1 MLLPL
6 LFLVVLAPAPL
17 LAIVVLASRLR
28 GAVRREGAGVLATGV
43 IAAVR
48 RGTAWPVWPALI
60 AVVMATAALTALF
73 EQAYLATVALGPRLG
88 FDVALLGIT
97 LGLVAMVGCALLSAA
112 GAAAVARARGFGAG
126 TVAGVLGLAAVA
138 VGAALA
144 HLPLRAAYLAD
155 PGGFPLVPNLADGD
169 LLIPVEAFLYLLAL
183 ALPWPVLGAALRPRS
198 PGKRVRD
205 GWQLLLDLATADLP
219 ASRTAWGAALRAE
232 LAAIDEPAERRRFAL
247 GGTWTAVWSGPPR
260 YAWVGAAAVAA
271 LVAVGSFAA
280 SRWSL
285 AHDRGGVLSFWAV
298 VPSLLLLALTLG
310 TSWRVRS
317 FGAGLRAG
325 ALAGFAALVAV
336 LAVGIPE
343 AIVWAERRAGYLSTG
358 DAVPPSWEAAVLDV
372 VRPEFLIAMI
382 GFWTIGAVGGAALG
396 TALWRERHG
405 EHVLQKVQ

>member
-6 LFLVVLAPAPL
+6 LFLVVIAPAPL
-17 LAIVVLASRLR
+17 LAIVVLASRVR
-28 GAVRREGAGVLATGV
+28 GAVRRDGAGALATRAV
-43 IAAVR
+43 AAIR
-48 RGTAWPVWPALI
+48 RGTARPVWPGLT
-60 AVVMATAALTALF
+60 AVVVATAALTALF
-73 EQAYLATVALGPRLG
+73 EQAYLATVTQGPRLG

-97 LGLVAMVGCALLSAA
+97 LGLVAMIVCALLSAA
-112 GAAAVARARGFGAG
+112 GAAAVARARGFAAG
-126 TVAGVLGLAAVA
+126 TVAGVLALVAVA
-138 VGAALA
+138 AGAALA

-169 LLIPVEAFLYLLAL
+169 LLIPVEAFLFLLTL
-183 ALPWPVLGAALRPRS
+183 ALPWPVLGAALRTGSPRR
-198 PGKRVRD
+198 RVRD

-219 ASRTAWGAALRAE
+219 AGRTAWGAALRAE
-232 LAAIDEPAERRRFAL
+232 LAVIDAPAERRRFAL
-247 GGTWTAVWSGPPR
+247 GGTWTALWSGPPR
-260 YAWVGAAAVAA
+260 HAWVGAAAVAA
-271 LVAVGSFAA
+271 LVAAGSFGA

-298 VPSLLLLALTLG
+298 VPGLLLLALTLG

-372 VRPEFLIAMI
+372 VRPEFLVAMI
-382 GFWTIGAVGGAALG
+382 GFWAIGAVGGAALG
-396 TALWRERHG
+396 TALGRERHG
-405 EHVLQKVQ
+405 EHVPQKVQ